1 MKNVKKILVLA
12 LAALLL
18 VAVSVA
24 GTVAYLTATSNEV
37 QNTFTAA
44 ELGVVLSE
52 TKTSDDK
59 WEQPLLPGATYNKDP
74 MVKLT
79 EKSADA
85 WVFVEIIET
94 NNTLAAGSG
103 KKVNCNIDTENWVQV
118 LDDND
123 APVTTNAEDSVGIWM
138 YKKNALT
145 ASDTTGVYFL
155 KEGTDQH
162 GSVTVNT
169 AVTTADMGENNLPSI
184 TFKAYALQ
192 SANLKI
198 GTTDID
204 KDNAESNAY
213 QMWLLA
219 APAPSTTAP

>member
-1 MKNVKKILVLA
+1 MKNMKKILVLA

-103 KKVNCNIDTENWVQV
+103 KKVNYTVNENWVQV
-118 LDDND
+118 KNGD
-123 APVTTNAEDSVGIWM
+123 AAVKTETSGSVGIWM
-138 YKKNALT
+138 YKTKALT
-145 ASDTTGVYFL
+145 TSDCVYLLSGGTGEA
-155 KEGTDQH
+155 KN

-169 AVTTADMGENNLPSI
+169 AVTTDDMGENNLPSI

-204 KDNAESNAY
+204 ESNAANNAY
-213 QMWLLA
+213 QMWQLV
-219 APAPSTTAP
+219 APTLTTTTP

>member
-1 MKNVKKILVLA
+1 MKNMKKILVLA

-37 QNTFTAA
+37 QNTFIAA

-103 KKVNCNIDTENWVQV
+103 KKVNYTVNENWVQV
-118 LDDND
+118 KNGD
-123 APVTTNAEDSVGIWM
+123 AAVKTETPGSVGIWM
-138 YKKNALT
+138 YKTKALT
-145 ASDTTGVYFL
+145 TSDSVYLLSGGTGEA
-155 KEGTDQH
+155 KN

-204 KDNAESNAY
+204 ESNAASNAY
-213 QMWLLA
+213 QMWQLV
-219 APAPSTTAP
+219 APTLTTTTP